1 MLCLITGWPI
11 AEGYS
16 GADVTSVC
24 RDASMAVVRKK
35 TIGLSP
41 KDIQLLKDDLMNEPV
56 TAEDFDNALK
66 KVSSSVSK
74 QDLDKYQDWMDEYGS
89 I

>member
-1 MLCLITGWPI
+1 
-11 AEGYS
+11 
-16 GADVTSVC
+16 
-24 RDASMAVVRKK
+24 MAVVRKK

-41 KDIQLLKDDLMNEPV
+41 KEIQLLKDDLMNAPV